1 MNSGGGLL
9 TEISQQENKK
19 TKCIACKKPAI
30 VNIMNPF
37 CKECFIKHY
46 ERRVENLIKRHKLV
60 RKGDKILVAVSG
72 GKDSL
77 SCANVLS
84 KLREK
89 FDFELGVLHIDVG
102 IPECTNERTLN
113 VVEGFC
119 RERDITFHFYDLS
132 GFLGGTTAEVAKV
145 TRRPLCSLCGML
157 KRYVFNRFAR
167 ENGYNKIATG
177 HCADDVTRF
186 FFKNWIS
193 RDFLWISK
201 LKPITVSD
209 HPKVVTRIRPL
220 YEMLEAENLAY
231 IQIQQ
236 IPIAG
241 CSRCSYFLRRDK
253 WFDILRLIDEHKKDF
268 KFNFV
273 KALEVAEISSKEKRD
288 FGECANCGEPT
299 DGDVCA
305 VCRVKERYNR
315 IKLSV

>member
-1 MNSGGGLL
+1 MSSNQNRE
-9 TEISQQENKK
+9 TRKA
-19 TKCIACKKPAI
+19 KCIACKKSAV

-37 CKECFIKHY
+37 CEKCFLKHY
-46 ERRVENLIKRHKLV
+46 EKRVGNLIKRFKLV
-60 RKGDKILVAVSG
+60 SKGDKVLVAVSG

-89 FDFELGVLHIDVG
+89 YDFELGILHIDVG

-119 RERDITFHFYDLS
+119 KEREIIFHFYDLS
-132 GFLGGTTAEVAKV
+132 EFLGAGTSEVARFL
-145 TRRPLCSLCGML
+145 RRPLCSLCGML
-157 KRYVFNRFAR
+157 KRYVFNKFAR

-177 HCADDVTRF
+177 HCADDIARF

-201 LKPITVSD
+201 LKPITVSA

-220 YEMLEAENLAY
+220 YEMLETENLAY
-231 IQIQQ
+231 VQLQR

-241 CSRCSYFLRRDK
+241 CSRCSYFLRKDK
-253 WFDILRLIDEHKKDF
+253 WYDVLRVIDEHKKDF
-268 KFNFV
+268 KYNFV
-273 KALEVAEISSKEKRD
+273 KALEVAEIHTRYERD
-288 FGECANCGEPT
+288 FKECIRCGEPT
-299 DGDVCA
+299 DGEVCA
-305 VCRVKERYNR
+305 VCRIKERYDR
-315 IKLSV
+315 LKLSV